1 MDNISIIE
9 VFISGRRI
17 GRMALTPEGMCGFE
31 YDADWIQTGF
41 SISPFYLPL
50 KSGLIMAKRDPF
62 GGNFGVFDDSLPD
75 GWGNLLL
82 DRYLQER
89 GIDPYKLN
97 ILERLSLIGSTGRG
111 ALEYYP
117 DKSVVTDAEYLNFDS
132 LAKEVAKI
140 LESKESKGSVDLLYK
155 YGGSSGGA
163 RPKIFTK
170 VDGREW
176 LVKFKATNDPVDV
189 GEIEYNYSLLAR
201 DCGIRMA
208 ETRLFDNR
216 YFGVERFDRAPQ
228 GKIHTVSAAGLLHAN
243 YRIPS
248 LDYSILLKL
257 TLNLTKD
264 MEQVAEMFRLM
275 VFNVLISNRDDHAK
289 NLSFQWA
296 NGAWKL
302 SPAYDL
308 LPSNGFNGYHTTTIN
323 GKGEP
328 ALADVI
334 ALAAEIGLSK
344 QYATQTIE
352 ELTEASCTPPM
363 YMALPFSP
371 MMPTVVALMASR
383 RSAPTLKFTTMEFF
397 AGFQVEFSMTPRKA
411 TEA

>member
-163 RPKIFTK
+163 RPKVFTK

-176 LVKFKATNDPVDV
+176 LVKFKATNDPADV

-216 YFGVERFDRAPQ
+216 YFGVERFDRVPQ

-334 ALAAEIGLSK
+334 TLAAEIGLSK

-352 ELTEASCTPPM
+352 ELTEKCVTKKMVKLAQSE
-363 YMALPFSP
+363 SP
-371 MMPTVVALMASR
+371 VHL
-383 RSAPTLKFTTMEFF
+383 LNC
-397 AGFQVEFSMTPRKA
+397 
-411 TEA
+411 